1 MKKITIRKYG
11 ARLLGDSEPIIV
23 KSMRDQN
30 TLWNKL
36 VEIERAN
43 TTEYRDIV
51 AQSDDVLAALTQEYA
66 AAEQRLKDVQE
77 MRNRVRAAKRSKQ
90 IEGAENY
97 AAEIKAISSSLKDLR
112 ARMKECRAR
121 AKEAAK
127 PRLEGL
133 EDRRRAAVKQATNE
147 AAIWWA
153 HSELV
158 TNSFDVA
165 RVKALKSNAELRFHR
180 FEGEGRIG
188 VRIQDGILLGNQK
201 GTSMLQVREATPEE
215 LGHLQAQRARKR
227 LVAVDIRVGK
237 RGEDGHIPKATFLVT
252 IHEGMELLPNTPLKT
267 VTVKREMHAGQPK
280 WFMVFMFVESDAEP
294 EDKPLPPKAVG
305 VDFGWR
311 VVKDREWGER
321 TGLRVATIANKDGTK
336 QHITLPPELLAR
348 FERSTRLRS
357 ELDVAANEFWV
368 RTASLFT
375 DDILATLSED
385 EWLRVLV
392 GKAKRAHR
400 PYPSLMEAITR
411 AHAANPVLGPE
422 ADDQMQAWARR
433 ARRLNVAA
441 FGARR
446 KAADHRKHLYRNVAA
461 RLVRECGLIAIKDTD
476 FHKLAKLVDDD
487 GKETELNKHAR
498 ANRFMASPS
507 ELRQAIKMAAL
518 REQRELVNVAPA
530 QTTTTCSACGHVHGE
545 RPKDLIFVCD
555 SCGKWH
561 DQDENS
567 AAICLKIAL
576 ESKL

>member
-1 MKKITIRKYG
+1 M
-11 ARLLGDSEPIIV
+11 
-23 KSMRDQN
+23 
-30 TLWNKL
+30 WNL
-36 VEIERAN
+36 
-43 TTEYRDIV
+43 
-51 AQSDDVLAALTQEYA
+51 
-66 AAEQRLKDVQE
+66 
-77 MRNRVRAAKRSKQ
+77 
-90 IEGAENY
+90 
-97 AAEIKAISSSLKDLR
+97 
-112 ARMKECRAR
+112 
-121 AKEAAK
+121 
-127 PRLEGL
+127 
-133 EDRRRAAVKQATNE
+133 
-147 AAIWWA
+147 
-153 HSELV
+153 
-158 TNSFDVA
+158 
-165 RVKALKSNAELRFHR
+165 
-180 FEGEGRIG
+180 
-188 VRIQDGILLGNQK
+188 
-201 GTSMLQVREATPEE
+201 
-215 LGHLQAQRARKR
+215 
-227 LVAVDIRVGK
+227 
-237 RGEDGHIPKATFLVT
+237 
-252 IHEGMELLPNTPLKT
+252 
-267 VTVKREMHAGQPK
+267 
-280 WFMVFMFVESDAEP
+280 DAEP

-368 RTASLFT
+368 RTASLLRMT
-375 DDILATLSED
+375 LATLSED

-422 ADDQMQAWARR
+422 EDEQMQAWARR

-530 QTTTTCSACGHVHGE
+530 HTTNSACRCGWA
-545 RPKDLIFVCD
+545 RPRR
-555 SCGKWH
+555 
-561 DQDENS
+561 
-567 AAICLKIAL
+567 AAQRFNFCVRLLWEMA
-576 ESKL
+576 

>member
-11 ARLLGDSEPIIV
+11 ARLLGDCEPLIV
-23 KSMRDQN
+23 QSMRDQN

-43 TTEYRDIV
+43 RTEYREIV
-51 AQSDDVLAALTQEYA
+51 AQSDDELAALMQEHA
-66 AAEQRLKDVQE
+66 AAEQRLADVQE
-77 MRNRVRAAKRSKQ
+77 VRNRARAAKRSKQ

-97 AAEIKAISSSLKDLR
+97 AAEIKAISGTLKALR
-112 ARMKECRAR
+112 ARMKDCRTR

-133 EDRRRAAVKQATNE
+133 EERRRAAVKEALHE
-147 AAIWWA
+147 AAMWWA

-158 TNSFDVA
+158 ISNFDVA

-188 VRIQDGILLGNQK
+188 VRDQNGILLGSPK
-201 GTSMLQVREATPEE
+201 TTTMLKVREATKEE
-215 LGHLQAQRARKR
+215 LGHLQAERAKKR

-237 RGEDGHIPKATFLVT
+237 RGEDGHIPTATFLVT

-267 VTVKREMHAGQPK
+267 VTVKREMHAGRPK
-280 WFMVFMFVESDAEP
+280 WFMVFMFVEPDAEP
-294 EDKPLPPKAVG
+294 ENKPLPPRAAG

-311 VVKDREWGER
+311 VVTDREWGER
-321 TGLRVATIANKDGTK
+321 TGLRVGTIANKDGTK
-336 QHITLPPELLAR
+336 QHITLPPDLLAR

-357 ELDVAANEFWV
+357 ELDVAANDFWT
-368 RTASLFT
+368 RTAPLFT
-375 DDILATLSED
+375 DDVLAAMAED

-392 GKAKRAHR
+392 GKAKRAR
-400 PYPSLMEAITR
+400 KPYPSLMESITR
-411 AHAANPVLGPE
+411 AHAENPVLGTDANE
-422 ADDQMQAWARR
+422 QMQTWARR
-433 ARRLNVAA
+433 AHRLNVAA

-446 KAADHRKHLYRNVAA
+446 RAADHRKHLYRNVAA

-476 FHKLAKLVDDD
+476 LRDLAKLVDDD
-487 GKETELNKHAR
+487 GKETALHERAR

-518 REQRELVNVAPA
+518 REQRELVNIAPA
-530 QTTTTCSACGHVHGE
+530 HTTATCSACGHVHGE
-545 RPKDLIFVCD
+545 PIKDLVFVCD
-555 SCGKWH
+555 SCGAVH

-576 ESKL
+576 ESKH

>member
-1 MKKITIRKYG
+1 LKKITIRKYG

-188 VRIQDGILLGNQK
+188 VRIQNGILLGNQK
-201 GTSMLQVREATPEE
+201 G
-215 LGHLQAQRARKR
+215 
-227 LVAVDIRVGK
+227 
-237 RGEDGHIPKATFLVT
+237 
-252 IHEGMELLPNTPLKT
+252 
-267 VTVKREMHAGQPK
+267 
-280 WFMVFMFVESDAEP
+280 
-294 EDKPLPPKAVG
+294 
-305 VDFGWR
+305 
-311 VVKDREWGER
+311 
-321 TGLRVATIANKDGTK
+321 TIANKDGTK

-400 PYPSLMEAITR
+400 PYPCGSGLKFLEGFWDSYLKVGRCAIDPSHTEHFR
-411 AHAANPVLGPE
+411 AS
-422 ADDQMQAWARR
+422 R
-433 ARRLNVAA
+433 
-441 FGARR
+441 F
-446 KAADHRKHLYRNVAA
+446 
-461 RLVRECGLIAIKDTD
+461 REHESGRICLW
-476 FHKLAKLVDDD
+476 
-487 GKETELNKHAR
+487 
-498 ANRFMASPS
+498 
-507 ELRQAIKMAAL
+507 
-518 REQRELVNVAPA
+518 
-530 QTTTTCSACGHVHGE
+530 CGHHQRKVIKPRVVQE
-545 RPKDLIFVCD
+545 TTWV
-555 SCGKWH
+555 ST
-561 DQDENS
+561 
-567 AAICLKIAL
+567 
-576 ESKL
+576 